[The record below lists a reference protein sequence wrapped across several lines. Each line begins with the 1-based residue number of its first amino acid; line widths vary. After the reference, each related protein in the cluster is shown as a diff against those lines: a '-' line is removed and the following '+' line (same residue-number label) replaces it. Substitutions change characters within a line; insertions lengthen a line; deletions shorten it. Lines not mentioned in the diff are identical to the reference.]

1 MVACGKPGL
10 SAGTQQQER
19 SIPEPRKP
27 LRCYGEMTEV
37 LRSVTLKKT
46 NACIVLLVLLN
57 RLYVPVQQLYSS
69 NVDQH

>member
-10 SAGTQQQER
+10 SAVTQQQER

-27 LRCYGEMTEV
+27 LRCYGEKTEV
-37 LRSVTLKKT
+37 FKLVTLKKT
-46 NACIVLLVLLN
+46 NACNILLILLN
-57 RLYVPVQQLYSS
+57 RLHVGVQQVYSS